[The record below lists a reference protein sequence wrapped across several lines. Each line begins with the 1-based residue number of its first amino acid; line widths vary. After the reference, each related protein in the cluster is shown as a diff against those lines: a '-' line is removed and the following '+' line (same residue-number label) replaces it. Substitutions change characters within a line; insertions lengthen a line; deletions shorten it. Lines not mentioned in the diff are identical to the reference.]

1 VFHQTGARKKKSLT
15 DPVKIIPFLNQ
26 NLRDK
31 AQKAVSKSA
40 TKPTVQKAYEKPEA
54 KVLKAPSG
62 QLKTSHVSIKKM
74 MEKKEESE
82 GNEKIDLNNMP
93 RNDYHYDELIQC
105 WKSFAFTMKKEGKGT
120 FYNALIKRDPK
131 LKSGDTYI
139 LELDNQIQIDYI
151 QPILMDLLSHIRKRL
166 KNYEIKVEMVLSENP
181 QEEVKFQ
188 TGNDKFKA
196 LARKNPNL
204 HSLKNL
210 LNLDIEF

>member
-1 VFHQTGARKKKSLT
+1 
-15 DPVKIIPFLNQ
+15 
-26 NLRDK
+26 
-31 AQKAVSKSA
+31 
-40 TKPTVQKAYEKPEA
+40 
-54 KVLKAPSG
+54 
-62 QLKTSHVSIKKM
+62 M
-74 MEKKEESE
+74 MEKKEEIE